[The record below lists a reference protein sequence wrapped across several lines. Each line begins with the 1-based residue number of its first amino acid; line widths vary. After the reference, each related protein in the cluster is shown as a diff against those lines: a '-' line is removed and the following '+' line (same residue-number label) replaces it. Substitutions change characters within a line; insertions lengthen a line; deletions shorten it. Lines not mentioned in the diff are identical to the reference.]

1 MLRKQ
6 QRLKSG
12 EIPHL
17 VRRGRR
23 VYSEDFELRMWWD
36 NKFKEPAFA
45 VSVSTTVDKRAVV
58 RNRIRRKF
66 KSVIKDLIEKG
77 AKFRN
82 GKYLIIVRSAKI
94 VDVPIEDLSKLL
106 YKAVATN

>member
-1 MLRKQ
+1 MLTRQ
-6 QRLKSG
+6 QRLKSK

-17 VRRGRR
+17 ARKGRR

-45 VSVSTTVDKRAVV
+45 VSVSTTIDKRAVV

-66 KSVIKDLIEKG
+66 KVAIKQLLESG
-77 AKFRN
+77 FKFRN
-82 GKYLIIVRSAKI
+82 GKYLIIVRNLKVLEI
-94 VDVPIEDLSKLL
+94 PVEDLTKMIL
-106 YKAVATN
+106 KATAV